1 MQDRFEYLFSPTNI
15 GRVQL
20 KNRIVKTAAQTYF
33 FDSGE
38 NRVGGLA
45 KAFYGAVAR
54 GGAGLIITETPAM
67 EWPLLE
73 EGDRRFRIDDDK
85 YIPQLSELSAEVHK
99 YGVPI
104 FTQLYHRGPWS
115 GIYALIAEPCAAS
128 AVTYPSPFD
137 VHDEKP
143 PHVLTIDEIEELVD
157 RFASGTAR
165 LQQAGWDGIEINAA
179 ADHLFH
185 GFLSR
190 FWNKRD
196 DKYGPQNMEN
206 RTRFIVD
213 VIKEI
218 KKRCGQDFPVQILM
232 NAVEV
237 GLPGDEALGL
247 DEAKQIAQIY
257 ESVGVDSLHVRSH
270 WAGMHQGSYNQENMF
285 YPEPHIPLKDFP
297 KELDWS
303 HHGALAQVPLAPIIK
318 SVVNIPIMTVG
329 LIDADS
335 GDEIVRTGKADL
347 IGINRRF
354 FADPD
359 WANKVREGR
368 LEDIQPCTHC
378 GTCNTNYN
386 EPRYCRINACFGTDK
401 YEMEPPAAT
410 KKKVVVVGAGPSGMQ
425 AARVAAAR
433 GHDVTLYEDGGYLG
447 GAVALASMVKGFEIE
462 ELPKFLKFF
471 RTQVKKNGVKVK
483 LHRGFDDAALMEEKP
498 DVLVVAA
505 GGVPT
510 KPDVPGYERRNVV
523 KTADLYSLLKVM
535 IRFFGPQLLRR
546 LTAIWMP
553 VGKKVVVIG
562 GAIQG
567 CQLSEFLIKRRRDV
581 TIVEEG
587 EEMGQWLVP
596 ERKTRLFYWFD
607 KRGIQR
613 LTGVKLVEITKKG
626 LTIVTKEGETRLLE
640 AKTIIPVLP
649 FSPNKDLADKAK
661 DRVAE
666 VYAIGDC
673 DNPAV
678 IPDAT
683 KAGWRVGNAL

>member
-1 MQDRFEYLFSPTNI
+1 MQTRFEHLFSPTSI
-15 GRVQL
+15 GKLQL

-33 FDSGE
+33 FESGE
-38 NRVGGLA
+38 NRVGSLA
-45 KAFYGAVAR
+45 KGFYGAVAR

-73 EGDRRFRIDDDK
+73 EGDRRFRVDNDK
-85 YIPQLSELSAEVHK
+85 YLKQLQELSAEVHK
-99 YGVPI
+99 YDCPI

-115 GIYALIAEPCAAS
+115 GIYALIATPVAAS
-128 AVTYPSPFD
+128 AVTLASPFD
-137 VHDEKP
+137 VHDEEP

-165 LQQAGWDGIEINAA
+165 LQQAGWDGIEINMA

-185 GFLSR
+185 VFLSR

-196 DKYGPQNMEN
+196 DKYGPQSMEN
-206 RTRFIVD
+206 RTRFSVD

-232 NAVEV
+232 NAIEV
-237 GLPGDEALGL
+237 GAGPEGLSL
-247 DEAKQIAQIY
+247 DEAKEIARIY

-285 YPEPHIPLKDFP
+285 YPEPYIPLKDFP

-318 SVVNIPIMTVG
+318 SVVKIPVMTVG

-354 FADPD
+354 FADNN

-368 LEDIQPCTHC
+368 FEDIQPCTHC
-378 GTCNTNYN
+378 STCNKNYN
-386 EPRYCRINACFGTDK
+386 EARYCRINACFGTDS
-401 YEMEPPAAT
+401 YDMAPPAAT
-410 KKKVVVVGAGPSGMQ
+410 KKKVVVVGAGPAGMQ
-425 AARVAAAR
+425 SARVAAAR
-433 GHDVTLYEDGGYLG
+433 GHDVTLYEQGGYLG

-462 ELPKFLKFF
+462 ELPKFLTFF
-471 RTQVKKNGVKVK
+471 RTQVKKTGVKVK
-483 LHRGFDDAALMEEKP
+483 LHNKFDDAALAEEKP
-498 DVLVVAA
+498 DVLIVAA
-505 GGVPT
+505 GGVPS
-510 KPDVPGYERRNVV
+510 KPNVPGYELKNVV
-523 KTADLYSLLKVM
+523 KTAELYELLKFM
-535 IRFFGPQLLRR
+535 IRLVGPQMLRK

-553 VGKKVVVIG
+553 VGKKVVIVG

-567 CQLSEFLIKRRRDV
+567 CQLSEFLIKRGRNV

-587 EEMGQWLVP
+587 AELGEWLVP
-596 ERKTRLFYWFD
+596 ERKIRLFYWFD
-607 KRGIQR
+607 QKGIER
-613 LTGVKLVEITKKG
+613 LTGVKLVKF
-626 LTIVTKEGETRLLE
+626 TKEGVTIETKEGKTRLLE
-640 AKTIIPVLP
+640 ADTIIPVLP
-649 FSPNKDLADKAK
+649 FSSNKEM
-661 DRVAE
+661 AE
-666 VYAIGDC
+666 KLQGKVSEIYTIGDC
-673 DNPAV
+673 DSPAV

-683 KAGWRVGNAL
+683 KAGWRIGNAL